1 MLLVGRLN
9 GYNLRCGLLS
19 ELLCVKL
26 AAPMVKEGRTC
37 GREVVCAVFVQFL
50 LEQQQFL
57 LLHALLGGFG
67 PGVKVQVLPVS
78 SIVDGVAITTHV
90 KRRGGPVF

>member
-26 AAPMVKEGRTC
+26 AAPLVEEGRTC
-37 GREVVCAVFVQFL
+37 GRVIACAVFVQFL
-50 LEQQQFL
+50 LKQKQLL
-57 LLHALLGGFG
+57 LLHSLLGGFR
-67 PGVKVQVLPVS
+67 PWIEVQVLSVS
-78 SIVDGVAITTHV
+78 SIVNSIAATTHV
-90 KRRGGPVF
+90 NRRGSPVF